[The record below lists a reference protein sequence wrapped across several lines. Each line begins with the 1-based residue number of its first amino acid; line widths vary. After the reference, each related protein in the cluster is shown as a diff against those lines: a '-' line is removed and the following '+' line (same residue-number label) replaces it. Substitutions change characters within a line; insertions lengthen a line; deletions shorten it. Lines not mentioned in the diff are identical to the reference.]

1 MILDEVILCV
11 LNRFAFV
18 EYEMPEAAQLA
29 LEQMNGVMIG
39 GRNIKVG
46 RPSNMPQVCLLVHVY
61 RVLILQ
67 ILLHACRFA
76 T

>member
-1 MILDEVILCV
+1 
-11 LNRFAFV
+11 
-18 EYEMPEAAQLA
+18 MPEAAQLA

-46 RPSNMPQVCLLVHVY
+46 RPSNMPQVCLPVVY
-61 RVLILQ
+61 EILTLQ
-67 ILLHACRFA
+67 ILLHACGFA